1 MDGSRASRKS
11 LAIAFVLCAKAYLIA
26 LCIAILVGYATGE
39 RHPILIA
46 FVADVAATLVIYAF
60 ARYFKNASFYD
71 AYWSLAPIAI
81 AVFFLLSAAACGTCY
96 CRQMIVI
103 SLVAVW
109 GLRLTYNWA
118 LGWRGLGHEDWR
130 YAAMRAKHGRRFW
143 LVELV
148 GIEMMPT
155 IVVFLGCLSLYPAI
169 AFGENLCGG
178 GVELFIVLPY
188 TGANPWGALDCV
200 AATITAAAILI
211 ETIADEQ
218 LRRFAKTAQPGQIMD
233 KGLWKYSRHPNYLG
247 EVAFW
252 WGLYLFALAAK
263 PSYWWMVVGPI
274 IITALFLFV
283 SVPMMDRR
291 NLERRPGY
299 AERMKKVSAI
309 IPWSPKKS

>member
-169 AFGENLCGG
+169 AFGEDWCPDLRSMFG
-178 GVELFIVLPY
+178 Y
-188 TGANPWGALDCV
+188 TYAGANPWGILDCA

-211 ETIADEQ
+211 ETVSDEQ

-252 WGLYLFALAAK
+252 WGLYLFALAAR
-263 PSYWWMVVGPI
+263 PSYWWMVVGPLV
-274 IITALFLFV
+274 ITALFLFV
-283 SVPMMDRR
+283 SIPMMDKR

-309 IPWSPKKS
+309 IPWFPKKS

>member
-1 MDGSRASRKS
+1 MSQTTVKKS
-11 LAIAFVLCAKAYLIA
+11 DLVLAFALCAKAYLIA
-26 LCIAILVGYATGE
+26 LCIAVLVGYAAGD
-39 RHPILIA
+39 RHPITIA

-81 AVFFLLSAAACGTCY
+81 AVYFLLVAACDACY
-96 CRQMIVI
+96 ERQ
-103 SLVAVW
+103 VAVIALISIW
-109 GLRLTYNWA
+109 GLRLTYNWVR
-118 LGWRGLGHEDWR
+118 GWRGLGHEDWR
-130 YAAMRAKHGRRFW
+130 YAGMRAKHGRRFW

-155 IVVFLGCLSLYPAI
+155 LAVFLGCLSLYPAI
-169 AFGENLCGG
+169 AFGSDVCGRG
-178 GVELFIVLPY
+178 LFGLPY
-188 TGANPWGALDCV
+188 PIGANPWGILDCA

-218 LRRFAKTAQPGQIMD
+218 LRRFAKTAQPGQIMN

-247 EVAFW
+247 EVTFW
-252 WGLYLFALAAK
+252 WGLYLFALAAR
-263 PSYWWMVVGPI
+263 PSYWWMVVGPLV
-274 IITALFLFV
+274 ITALFLFV
-283 SVPMMDRR
+283 SIPMMDKR

-309 IPWSPKKS
+309 IPWFPKRRGN

>member
-46 FVADVAATLVIYAF
+46 FVADVAATLVIFAF

-71 AYWSLAPIAI
+71 VYWSLAPIAI

-118 LGWRGLGHEDWR
+118 RGWRGLGHEDWR

-169 AFGENLCGG
+169 ALGRDVCSHFM
-178 GVELFIVLPY
+178 VYIP
-188 TGANPWGALDCV
+188 GANPWGILDC
-200 AATITAAAILI
+200 AAAAITAAAILI
-211 ETIADEQ
+211 ETVADEQ

-247 EVAFW
+247 EVMFW

-283 SVPMMDRR
+283 STPMMDRR

-309 IPWSPKKS
+309 IPWFPKKS